1 MKDLGLKLISIALA
15 AGVWWVVSA
24 PHREPVIERRFAAP
38 LSIVGT
44 PREFVITTP
53 VSDTVSVRL
62 RGRASDINSVSSQTL
77 DVPVD
82 VSWIQQSGDVTI
94 TMHPQAVHKPPD
106 IEVVAIDPNKL
117 QFHVDIL
124 RQRALAIRP
133 FLIGQPPQGF
143 LVGDPTA
150 TPALAL
156 VSGPASQIMKMSE
169 VSTERINMTGRTAT
183 FLQNVAVVSDTPLVR
198 IVAPLTTQVTVPVLA
213 EIGPAPRTETSET
226 TATAER
232 QNKDEQKKQ

>member
-1 MKDLGLKLISIALA
+1 MKNLGLKLVSLALA
-15 AGVWWVVSA
+15 AGIWWVVSA

-44 PREFVITTP
+44 PRNFVITTP
-53 VSDTVSVRL
+53 VPDSVSVRM
-62 RGRASDINSVSSQTL
+62 RGRASDINAVSSQTL

-117 QFHVDIL
+117 HFHVEML
-124 RQRALAIRP
+124 RQRAVAIRP
-133 FLIGQPPQGF
+133 FLIGQPPQGYSI
-143 LVGDPTA
+143 GDPTA
-150 TPALAL
+150 SPDRAL
-156 VSGPASQIMKMSE
+156 VSGPSSHIMKMSE

-183 FLQNVAVVSDTPLVR
+183 FVQDVAVVSDTPLVR
-198 IVAPLTTQVTVPVLA
+198 VVAPVTTQVTVPVIVEA
-213 EIGPAPRTETSET
+213 TTASPAPSATDT
-226 TATAER
+226 TDTKEKST
-232 QNKDEQKKQ
+232 Q

>member
-1 MKDLGLKLISIALA
+1 MKNIGLQLVSLALA
-15 AGVWWVVSA
+15 AGVRWVVSA

-53 VSDTVSVRL
+53 VPDTVSVRL
-62 RGRASDINSVSSQTL
+62 RGRASDMSAVSSQTL

-117 QFHVDIL
+117 RFHVDVL
-124 RQRALAIRP
+124 RQRAVAIRP
-133 FLIGQPPQGF
+133 FLIGQPPQGYII
-143 LVGDPTA
+143 GDPT
-150 TPALAL
+150 TSPDRAL
-156 VSGPASQIMKMSE
+156 VSGPGSQIVKMSE

-183 FLQNVAVVSDTPLVR
+183 FVQNAAVVSDTPLVR
-198 IVAPLTTQVTVPVLA
+198 VVAPVTTQVTVPVIA
-213 EIGPAPRTETSET
+213 EAVPTPAAAATDTTETTDTKE
-226 TATAER
+226 
-232 QNKDEQKKQ
+232 KPPK

>member
-1 MKDLGLKLISIALA
+1 MKSLGLKLISLVLA
-15 AGVWWVVSA
+15 AGIWWVVSA
-24 PHREPVIERRFAAP
+24 PHREVVIERRFAAP

-44 PREFVITTP
+44 PRDYVITTP
-53 VSDTVSVRL
+53 VPDTVSVRL

-82 VSWIQQSGDVTI
+82 VSWIQQSGDVKI

-106 IEVVAIDPNKL
+106 IEVVAIEPNKL
-117 QFHVDIL
+117 QFHVEVL
-124 RQRALAIRP
+124 RQRAVAIRP
-133 FLIGQPPQGF
+133 FLIGQVPQGYV
-143 LVGDPTA
+143 VGDPTA
-150 TPALAL
+150 SPDRAL

-183 FLQNVAVVSDTPLVR
+183 FVQNVAVVSDTPLVR

-213 EIGPAPRTETSET
+213 EPLPATDT
-226 TATAER
+226 TDGT
-232 QNKDEQKKQ
+232 NGTDGKKKP